1 MQIKVLPRFFLHLLL
16 ASAII
21 SIHIGTPQA
30 DGPLAIVLAA
40 GDIGVCGSAGPAVTA
55 KLLDQLEGTILALG
69 DLAYKSGSPAQF
81 LNCYD
86 PTWGRHKQRTRPVP
100 GNHDYWTEKAAGYF
114 EYWGA
119 RAGPPEL
126 GYYSFDL
133 GDWHL
138 IAINSILSGDAYFEQ
153 NRWLTEDLRRTR
165 KRCILAY
172 WHHPVFSS
180 GKHGDDPH
188 MLPVFEVLHDA
199 GASIVLSGH
208 DHIYE
213 RFSPQTP
220 EGEVDERRGIRAFV
234 AGTGGAN
241 LYDFDNPNPNSQF
254 RYNSDWG
261 LLRLHLEPGSYSWEF
276 VIAGGQVIDSGR
288 SSCALRPAS

>member
-1 MQIKVLPRFFLHLLL
+1 MQTKVLPKIVLRIFLICTIFTV
-16 ASAII
+16 SFGE
-21 SIHIGTPQA
+21 SRA
-30 DGPLAIVLAA
+30 DGGPAFVLAA
-40 GDIGVCGSAGPAVTA
+40 GDIGVCGSKGPEVTA

-100 GNHDYWTEKAAGYF
+100 GNHDYRTENAAGYF

-119 RAGPPEL
+119 RAGPPGL

-138 IAINSILSGDAYFEQ
+138 IALNSILSGDAYFEQ

-188 MLPVFEVLHDA
+188 MGPVFEILHDA

-213 RFSPQTP
+213 RFAPQTP
-220 EGEVDERRGIRAFV
+220 EGELDERRGIRAFV
-234 AGTGGAN
+234 AGTGGAK
-241 LYDFDNPNPNSQF
+241 LYDFDNPRPNSQI

-261 LLRLHLEPGSYSWEF
+261 LLRLQLEPSSYTWEF

-288 SSCALRPAS
+288 SSCALRPAA